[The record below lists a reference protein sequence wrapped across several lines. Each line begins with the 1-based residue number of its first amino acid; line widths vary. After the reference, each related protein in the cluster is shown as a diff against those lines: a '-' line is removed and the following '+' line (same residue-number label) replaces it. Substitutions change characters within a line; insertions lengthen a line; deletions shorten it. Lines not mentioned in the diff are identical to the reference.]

1 MTSLSLSDADLEKLL
16 ADLES
21 DRSERKES
29 FSGDNPTKI
38 REAVCA
44 FANDLPGH
52 GRPGVVFLGA
62 RDRDGS
68 PSGLA
73 ITDALLRQL
82 SDIKTDGNIVPPPT
96 IAVEKRTLR
105 GADMAVAIV
114 APSDAPPVR
123 FKGRIWV
130 RVGPRRALASV
141 QDERILN
148 ERRRH
153 RDKPYDAQPVPS
165 ATLRDLSQDIFEN
178 EYLRSAFAPDVLEAN
193 DRTLEQRLA
202 ATKMIVAADE
212 PVPTVLGVLVL
223 SPRTRDF
230 LPGAYVQFLRIR
242 GTQLGEPIADEGLI
256 DGTLADVLRRIDEKL
271 EAHINTAVDITSG
284 PRERRQ
290 STYPKAALQQL
301 VRNAVMHRTYEG
313 TNAPVRVTW
322 FDDRIE
328 IWSPGGAY
336 GSVRAENFGE
346 PGVADYRNPNL
357 AEAMRVLGFVQRFG
371 VGIAT
376 ARRLLEENSNPPPA
390 FDVQPTMV
398 AVTVRAAS

>member
-1 MTSLSLSDADLEKLL
+1 MNSLTLSDAELEKLL

-29 FSGDNPTKI
+29 FLGDNPTKI
-38 REAVCA
+38 RQAVCA

-52 GRPGVVFLGA
+52 GKPGVVFVGA

-68 PSGLA
+68 PSGVE

-96 IAVEKRTLR
+96 IVVEKRMLR
-105 GADMAVAIV
+105 GAEMAVAVV

-123 FKGRIWV
+123 FRGRIWI
-130 RVGPRRALASV
+130 RTGPRRDLASA

-153 RDKPYDAQPVPS
+153 RDKPFDAQPVHS
-165 ATLRDLSQDIFEN
+165 AELQDLSREIFEN
-178 EYLRSAFAPDVLEAN
+178 EYLPSAFARDVLDAN
-193 DRTLEQRLA
+193 DRTFEQRLA

-212 PVPTVLGVLVL
+212 PIPTVLGVLVL

-271 EAHINTAVDITSG
+271 EAHITTAVDLTSG
-284 PRERRQ
+284 PREVRH
-290 STYPKAALQQL
+290 SIYPKAALQQL

-328 IWSPGGAY
+328 IGSPGGAY
-336 GSVRAENFGE
+336 GSVNAENFGE

-376 ARRLLEENSNPPPA
+376 ARRLLTENGNPLPE
-390 FDVQPTMV
+390 FDVHPTLIG
-398 AVTVRAAS
+398 VTVRAAS